1 MPIPTA
7 PSSPSPSVPDGKSG
21 VNPSALIPCLVGT
34 GVLAIGV
41 AASGS
46 LVLDHLGVFR
56 PPGCGAGSPC
66 RAATSSVWG
75 SIPGLG
81 WPVSFVGFAY
91 FVTILVA
98 WVRSGGRWS
107 PSLRWLVRLGAVGS
121 LFFLGVMLVAKLP
134 CKYCLAS
141 HIANLCFIGIA
152 EWTNRRRLVQPFG
165 RGLVV
170 AASVFAA
177 ATVALGFAEQHAQK
191 KPEAELAESTRAMI
205 EASKP
210 KTKTNPIET
219 SSTAEPSGAA
229 SNQTAATPPAAS
241 QPTRPIVL
249 PTVFT
254 GRHRF
259 GPEVAPIRIV
269 MWTGYQCPDCRKM
282 EPQVKEIMSKR
293 TDVSVSIKHFPFCP
307 DCNPHVVRNDQPNG
321 CWAARAAEAAGI
333 LKGSDGFWKMHEWLF
348 ARGGAFTDKDLL
360 GVLMQFGWD
369 SASFIQTM
377 QGPTTLRNVQTDIE
391 EAVSYGLRFS
401 PMIFI
406 NGIELKGWNA
416 AGALSRA
423 VESLAAANPEPQ
435 GPEVDRPVKAGD
447 KAIADWRE
455 QPAMA
460 WPSRPNLPA
469 MGTANAKVKI
479 TIFGDLLEPLTAEAD
494 RTIRNAMAGRTDMWY
509 EFRYFPVDKECN
521 PSLPQSMFPGACRAA
536 RAAEAANTL
545 GGQQAY
551 WRMHEWIQTNAKTF
565 NDTTLRAAAKD
576 MGLDADELFRR
587 MESADI
593 RKLVETD
600 ANIGTRV
607 HITEIPRISVNG
619 KHIARW
625 KLKDQFILERII
637 EEAAAEETPPH

>member
-1 MPIPTA
+1 MPIPTPQPA
-7 PSSPSPSVPDGKSG
+7 SPADSPGLKSG
-21 VNPSALIPCLVGT
+21 GSPSALVPMLVGA
-34 GVLAIGV
+34 GVLAAAV

-75 SIPGLG
+75 SIPGVN

-91 FVTILVA
+91 FLTVLVA

-107 PSLRWLVRLGAVGS
+107 PGLRWLARAGALGS

-141 HIANLCFIGIA
+141 HIANLCFVGVA
-152 EWTNRRRLVQPFG
+152 EWTNRRPANRPFG
-165 RGLVV
+165 RGLAV
-170 AASVFAA
+170 AAGVFAA
-177 ATVALGFAEQHAQK
+177 ATVALGFAEQQAQK
-191 KPEAELAESTRAMI
+191 KPEAELAASTRAMI

-210 KTKTNPIET
+210 KTPAPET
-219 SSTAEPSGAA
+219 GELS
-229 SNQTAATPPAAS
+229 QTAAQSAAKPPAA
-241 QPTRPIVL
+241 QPARPIVL

-259 GPEVAPIRIV
+259 GPEIAPIRIV

-282 EPQVKEIMSKR
+282 EPQVKEIMTKR
-293 TDVSVSIKHFPFCP
+293 KDVSISIKHFPFCP
-307 DCNPHVVRNDQPNG
+307 DCNPHVVRNDHPNG

-333 LKGSDGFWKMHEWLF
+333 LKGTDGFWKMHEWLF
-348 ARGGAFTDKDLL
+348 SRGGAFTDKDLL

-416 AGALSRA
+416 PGALTRA
-423 VESLAAANPEPQ
+423 VETLAAANPEPQ
-435 GPEVDRPVKAGD
+435 GPEADRPVKAAE
-447 KAIADWRE
+447 KSIADWRE

-460 WPSRPNLPA
+460 WPTRPNLPA
-469 MGTANAKVKI
+469 LGPANAKVKI
-479 TIFGDLLEPLTAEAD
+479 TIFGDLLEPTTAEAD
-494 RTIRNAMAGRTDMWY
+494 RTVRDAMAGRTDMWY

-521 PSLPQSMFPGACRAA
+521 PALPQTLFPGSCRAA
-536 RAAEAANTL
+536 RAAEAANTM
-545 GGQQAY
+545 GGSEAY
-551 WRMHEWIQTNAKTF
+551 WRMHDWIQANPKNIT
-565 NDTTLRAAAKD
+565 DETLRGAAKA
-576 MGLDADELFRR
+576 MGLDPDELFRR
-587 MESADI
+587 MESPDI

-600 ANIGTRV
+600 ANIGSRL

-625 KLKDQFILERII
+625 RLKDEYILERII
-637 EEAAAEETPPH
+637 EEAASEEPPHR